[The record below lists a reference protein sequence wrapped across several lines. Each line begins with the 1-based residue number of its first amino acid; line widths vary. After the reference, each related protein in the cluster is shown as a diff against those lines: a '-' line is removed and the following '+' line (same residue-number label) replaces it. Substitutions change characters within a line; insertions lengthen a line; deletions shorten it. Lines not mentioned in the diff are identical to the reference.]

1 MKKAFALLLS
11 FSLMLSLAACGGET
25 TPINS
30 DNSSAT
36 SQSEEIKEEIKNNT
50 TDNAEGATGLDELNE
65 TVSKDVENTI
75 DALKEVYEKVVTDID
90 TYDKYLENTDEIET
104 FYAKVLADTEA
115 LCINMREYSV
125 KYAEIILSS
134 DKSNDD
140 KYDDFDEL
148 YDCIYDDAGDEIY
161 DEIYNGILDD
171 MYDTFYNGILDD
183 AYDDAPY
190 DEWSDA
196 RSDEYDWWS
205 DTRSDVYDEWSDF
218 RSDVYDFWSDMRS
231 ELWDDD
237 IEKAENKLK
246 DFKEDIEK
254 QKKTE

>member
-1 MKKAFALLLS
+1 
-11 FSLMLSLAACGGET
+11 
-25 TPINS
+25 
-30 DNSSAT
+30 
-36 SQSEEIKEEIKNNT
+36 
-50 TDNAEGATGLDELNE
+50 
-65 TVSKDVENTI
+65 
-75 DALKEVYEKVVTDID
+75 
-90 TYDKYLENTDEIET
+90 
-104 FYAKVLADTEA
+104 
-115 LCINMREYSV
+115 
-125 KYAEIILSS
+125 
-134 DKSNDD
+134 
-140 KYDDFDEL
+140 
-148 YDCIYDDAGDEIY
+148 
-161 DEIYNGILDD
+161 